1 MERML
6 HPQPEAT
13 EPQPEELLKQLQSA
27 ETRKFLINACRKNFN
42 NLPPETDIEDIIQT
56 TLAKAAQAISKGKYR
71 GEASLTTWLHQI
83 VNNTTIDAIRKR
95 KRFTQIID
103 KLSPSTPNRDGQ
115 TIEDI
120 AIEKEEKENQDLEI
134 NALRADIEKLPSGYR
149 IIMELLMTGKRP
161 IDIAKDFN
169 INIATINTRIRKA
182 KQLLLEMAYGKQ
194 NKNIP
199 E

>member
-1 MERML
+1 
-6 HPQPEAT
+6 
-13 EPQPEELLKQLQSA
+13 
-27 ETRKFLINACRKNFN
+27 
-42 NLPPETDIEDIIQT
+42 
-56 TLAKAAQAISKGKYR
+56 
-71 GEASLTTWLHQI
+71 LHQI